1 MSRTT
6 KVVGFSLPP
15 ETHRTLEKLIKSEH
29 KTRSE
34 FFRGLINSYTTML
47 NKEKESTTSDNR
59 KVLLENEKDIASI
72 LQSYW
77 TLQSQSK
84 LNIIVIGLAIVVRKD
99 GKVLIGQRKTK
110 DKHVENLTWV
120 FPGGKLNSLDFEQSI
135 KDEVK
140 GETNF
145 DVDVNTLVACRKH
158 PDSGFY
164 NVQIIALYFYCTSK
178 GENKIE
184 PGGDLSELKW
194 VKPTDVFKYFTTS
207 TCDEVTKFLATI
219 QKGK

>member
-15 ETHRTLEKLIKSEH
+15 ETYKTLDKLIKSEH

-34 FFRGLINSYTTML
+34 FFRGLISSYTRMIK
-47 NKEKESTTSDNR
+47 NQEKHAPASLKTYE
-59 KVLLENEKDIASI
+59 LENGKDLANI

-77 TLQSQSK
+77 KLKSQTK
-84 LNIIVIGLAIVVRKD
+84 LNIIVVGLGIIVNNKRE
-99 GKVLIGQRKTK
+99 VLVGQRKKK

-120 FPGGKLNSLDFEQSI
+120 FPGGKLESLDFEQNLIKEI
-135 KDEVK
+135 KDE
-140 GETNF
+140 TNLN
-145 DVDVNTLVACRKH
+145 VNVNTLVTCRKH

-178 GENKIE
+178 DQQKEK
-184 PGGDLSELKW
+184 PGGDLSKLKW
-194 VKPTDVFKYFTTS
+194 VKPTKVFKYFTTS
-207 TCDEVTKFLATI
+207 TCDEVTKFLTTI